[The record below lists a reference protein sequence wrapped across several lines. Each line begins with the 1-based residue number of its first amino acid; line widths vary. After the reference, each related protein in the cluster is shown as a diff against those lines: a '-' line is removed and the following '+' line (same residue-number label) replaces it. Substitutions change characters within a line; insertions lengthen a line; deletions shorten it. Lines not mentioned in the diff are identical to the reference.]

1 MPSSRSRPPVPPDLS
16 RSLWNLCRTKP
27 DNYASS
33 LSPVHQILHALPNFP
48 TLSTGKIDYT
58 RADLALLLQTAEAAD
73 TLTRSL
79 HLGTSAIGQLM
90 AHAAPELED
99 GTVSSDAVEALGWL
113 LSALG
118 EMGAQMAV
126 LALQCARAAAAQAT
140 AGTKE

>member
-1 MPSSRSRPPVPPDLS
+1 MGKTVDQAGSAIAGAGMDDGHPVRWLV
-16 RSLWNLCRTKP
+16 RSLPL
-27 DNYASS
+27 
-33 LSPVHQILHALPNFP
+33 LP
-48 TLSTGKIDYT
+48 TTSRGAIDYAT
-58 RADLALLLQTAEAAD
+58 ADPILLRQIAEAAD
-73 TLTRSL
+73 TLTRSF

-126 LALQCARAAAAQAT
+126 LALQCARAAAAQAAAAKT
-140 AGTKE
+140 KGAGTT